1 MAREEIL
8 VVDDEEAIRAA
19 LRLAFRRENINVTE
33 AADGREALELLRQRH
48 FDLVIL
54 DVMME
59 EVGGYQ
65 ALQTMRARGDL
76 TPVMMLSGKSDE
88 MDQVLGLGYGA
99 DSYLTKPFHISVLIQ
114 TAKALIRRSRVYSHA
129 GERELRLGPFRVD
142 TLRMECLKNERPL
155 SFTARELS
163 LFRFFMENAG
173 RVFTKEQLYR
183 QVWDEAVVDDN
194 TITVYVKRIR
204 DKIEEDPK
212 NPRYLKT
219 IRGIGYR
226 FDIEEEGDG

>member
-8 VVDDEEAIRAA
+8 VVDDEAAIRAA

-129 GERELRLGPFRVD
+129 GERELRFGPFRVD

-226 FDIEEEGDG
+226 FDMEEEGDG

>member
-8 VVDDEEAIRAA
+8 VVDDEAAIRAA
-19 LRLAFRRENINVTE
+19 IKVAFRRENINVTE
-33 AADGREALELLRQRH
+33 AGDGRDALELLKSRK

-59 EVGGYQ
+59 DIGGYQ
-65 ALQTMRARGDL
+65 VLQSMRSHNDM

-99 DSYLTKPFHISVLIQ
+99 DSYLTKPFHITVLIQ
-114 TAKALIRRSRVYSHA
+114 TAKALIRRSQVYSKSKDTDI
-129 GERELRLGPFRVD
+129 RLGEFRVD
-142 TLRMECLKNERPL
+142 TMKMECLKNELPL

-163 LFRFFMENAG
+163 LFRFFMENPG
-173 RVFTKEQLYR
+173 QVFTKEQLYR
-183 QVWDEAVVDDN
+183 QVWDEYVVDDN
-194 TITVYVKRIR
+194 TVTVYVKRIR
-204 DKIEEDPK
+204 NKIEEDPK
-212 NPRYLKT
+212 SPRYLKT

-226 FDIEEEGDG
+226 FDIEEG